1 MRRVRR
7 RVMTDTIYVVQ
18 GFRAGCKGAT
28 EYFKT
33 ELLARAYAAY
43 LGGSFD
49 GVVMWQHKADDQAVD
64 HVTALA
70 GQ

>member
-7 RVMTDTIYVVQ
+7 RAMADNIYVVH
-18 GFRAGCKGAT
+18 GFRSGCKGTT

-49 GVVMWQHKADDQAVD
+49 GVVMWQHKADDQTVN

-70 GQ
+70 GR